1 MVDPDGGVN
10 VQKKRLKLGLIQ
22 EVNPT
27 CNAEFPAD
35 GFQVGISCVPR
46 IGYNHIWKYLI
57 EDVEFKKQLSVEK
70 PIVKGYNFFKSGK
83 VLGLYSKSENGL
95 VYVKS
100 QVQPSYSK
108 GGSVYA
114 VKIIIHANSEI
125 QKAFC
130 PCPAGDDGRC
140 NHLAASL
147 FAMEDI
153 FNKTVNM
160 KETDT
165 DQLPCTSKPCTWNVP
180 KKRRQEPST
189 IQGVNFQK
197 HVYGKESKA
206 PRAPTPPVAVSQ
218 SVNDFESIFEK
229 IKNTETKTRKKIG
242 LSYII
247 PHTLPEKELLPP
259 SEPECSN
266 RTPAKWEV
274 VSPVK
279 DAPLSMSDIEQK
291 ALRAKQVQT
300 NAMKDGIESESSIIQ
315 TFEHETGNKVL
326 KSGFFISDTHP
337 FLGAS
342 PDGLV
347 DEDKIVEVKKIVL
360 KEGES
365 LEDGMCRLGI
375 YKRFEQ
381 QLVLNNNHKYYY
393 QIQQQLF
400 CAKRSICYFIVSSAR
415 GTHRDTVQFDSAFWE
430 NILPRLESFYFDHV
444 FPELVYPR
452 ILTGESR
459 WNKDLQFPRLA

>member
-1 MVDPDGGVN
+1 MWFDVR
-10 VQKKRLKLGLIQ
+10 Q
-22 EVNPT
+22 
-27 CNAEFPAD
+27 
-35 GFQVGISCVPR
+35 PR
-46 IGYNHIWKYLI
+46 ITA
-57 EDVEFKKQLSVEK
+57 
-70 PIVKGYNFFKSGK
+70 
-83 VLGLYSKSENGL
+83 SKSKRCL
-95 VYVKS
+95 LRPTTSPTK
-100 QVQPSYSK
+100 
-108 GGSVYA
+108 A
-114 VKIIIHANSEI
+114 V
-125 QKAFC
+125 
-130 PCPAGDDGRC
+130 
-140 NHLAASL
+140 
-147 FAMEDI
+147 
-153 FNKTVNM
+153 
-160 KETDT
+160 
-165 DQLPCTSKPCTWNVP
+165 
-180 KKRRQEPST
+180 
-189 IQGVNFQK
+189 
-197 HVYGKESKA
+197 
-206 PRAPTPPVAVSQ
+206 
-218 SVNDFESIFEK
+218 
-229 IKNTETKTRKKIG
+229 
-242 LSYII
+242 
-247 PHTLPEKELLPP
+247 PEVLYP
-259 SEPECSN
+259 
-266 RTPAKWEV
+266 
-274 VSPVK
+274 
-279 DAPLSMSDIEQK
+279 
-291 ALRAKQVQT
+291 KQVQT

-415 GTHRDTVQFDSAFWE
+415 GTHRDAVQFDSAFWE

-459 WNKDLQFPRLA
+459 CNKDLQFPRLA

>member
-1 MVDPDGGVN
+1 MQSP
-10 VQKKRLKLGLIQ
+10 
-22 EVNPT
+22 
-27 CNAEFPAD
+27 
-35 GFQVGISCVPR
+35 
-46 IGYNHIWKYLI
+46 
-57 EDVEFKKQLSVEK
+57 
-70 PIVKGYNFFKSGK
+70 
-83 VLGLYSKSENGL
+83 
-95 VYVKS
+95 
-100 QVQPSYSK
+100 
-108 GGSVYA
+108 
-114 VKIIIHANSEI
+114 
-125 QKAFC
+125 
-130 PCPAGDDGRC
+130 
-140 NHLAASL
+140 
-147 FAMEDI
+147 
-153 FNKTVNM
+153 
-160 KETDT
+160 
-165 DQLPCTSKPCTWNVP
+165 WNVP
-180 KKRRQEPST
+180 KKRKQEPST

-291 ALRAKQVQT
+291 ALRAKKRLLDSVKDIEEIVEKTKGQYDTRMWFDVRQPRITASKSKRCLLRATTSPTKAVSEVLYPKQVQT

-315 TFEHETGNKVL
+315 TFEHETCNKVL

-360 KEGES
+360 KGES

-375 YKRFEQ
+375 YKRCEQ

-393 QIQQQLF
+393 QIQQ
-400 CAKRSICYFIVSSAR
+400 
-415 GTHRDTVQFDSAFWE
+415 
-430 NILPRLESFYFDHV
+430 
-444 FPELVYPR
+444 
-452 ILTGESR
+452 
-459 WNKDLQFPRLA
+459 